1 MNCNKQDNKMIY
13 LLMGPSG
20 SGKTT
25 LGNFLKENGIP
36 ELVSHTTRAKR
47 KGEIEGKTY
56 YYVSKETFDK
66 IDKIEYSKY
75 GGNYYCLSKKEV
87 EKKLDRYDKIFA
99 IVDAN
104 GVKQVKN
111 HFDNVLVIYID
122 VTLKEMEERMI
133 KRGDNKEDIEKRLKH
148 AVINNEFD
156 NKKYADIIIK
166 NDNLQLAKETLKN
179 IVMINYHIQQEL
191 NIKIRK

>member
-1 MNCNKQDNKMIY
+1 
-13 LLMGPSG
+13 MGPSG